1 MSANE
6 NLRGADVRVLLEKQ
20 RAACLSN
27 EPWTAEQ
34 RCELIDRA
42 IGLLVDY
49 QEEIVAALAADF
61 GHRSEDFSRLF
72 DVLSPLA
79 AMKYTQSQIAQWM
92 RDEPRHTD
100 RGEAW
105 VQYQPLGVVGILT
118 AWNFP
123 GNLIFNGLAGALA
136 AGNRVMIKLSEF
148 NPHTSALIARIF
160 PTVYAEDEVAIV
172 TGGAEVGQAFCSL
185 PFDHLL
191 FTGATSIGKQV
202 MRAAADNL
210 VPVTLELGGKSP
222 TIISR
227 SADLAAAVNKILAG
241 KLHNAGQICLAPD
254 YVFVPEEKMAE
265 FVSLARAAVAKLFP
279 TLKDNCDYTSVINA
293 RHFQRLQ
300 GYLGEAREAGI
311 DVIELNPAEENFADQ
326 AHHKIVPTLL
336 INPGDSLKVMQ
347 DEIFGPLLP
356 VKPYS
361 DIQQVVAYINSHPRP
376 LGLYYFGNHAAEQ
389 AFVLARTTSGGVCL
403 NDVLRHAGVET
414 LPFGGVGASG
424 MGAYHGFDG
433 FRTFSHAKAVLRAAD
448 GPDLMRPPYT
458 DQVRQFVASLIKR

>member
-6 NLRGADVRVLLEKQ
+6 NLSAANVRVILEKQ
-20 RAACLSN
+20 RAACLAN

-49 QEEIVAALAADF
+49 QEQIVAALAADF
-61 GHRSEDFSRLF
+61 GHRSHDFSRLF

-79 AMKYTQSQIAQWM
+79 AMKSAKANVAEWM
-92 RDEPRHTD
+92 RDEQRHTD
-100 RGEAW
+100 RGEGW

-136 AGNRVMIKLSEF
+136 AGNRVMIKVSEF
-148 NPHTSALIARIF
+148 TPQTAALIARIF
-160 PTVYAEDEVAIV
+160 RTVYAEDEVAII
-172 TGGAEVGQAFCSL
+172 TGGSDVGQVFCSQ

-191 FTGATSIGKQV
+191 FTGATSIGKHV
-202 MRAAADNL
+202 MRAAAENL

-227 SADLAAAVNKILAG
+227 SADLEAAVIKIITG

-254 YVFVPEEKMAE
+254 YVFVPEERLAE
-265 FVSLARAAVAKLFP
+265 FVAAAKATVAKLFP
-279 TLKDNCDYTSVINA
+279 TLKDNPDYTSVINA
-293 RHFQRLQ
+293 RHYERLQ
-300 GYLGEAREAGI
+300 GYLAEARAAG
-311 DVIELNPAEENFADQ
+311 VELIELNPAGEDFAAQ

-336 INPGDSLKVMQ
+336 DNPGDSLKVMQ

-356 VKPYS
+356 IKSYS
-361 DIQQVVAYINSHPRP
+361 DIQEVVAYINSHPRP
-376 LGLYYFGNHAAEQ
+376 LGLYYFGNNADEE
-389 AFVLARTTSGGVCL
+389 AFVLKRTTSGGVCL
-403 NDVLRHAGVET
+403 NDVLRHAGIET

-433 FRTFSHAKAVLRAAD
+433 FRTFSHAKAVMRAAD
-448 GPDLMRPPYT
+448 APDLMRPPYS
-458 DQVRQFVASLIKR
+458 DQVRQLVGSLIKR

>member
-6 NLRGADVRVLLEKQ
+6 NLRGAEVRVVLEKQ
-20 RAACLSN
+20 RAAWLASA
-27 EPWTAEQ
+27 PWTAEQ

-49 QEEIVAALAADF
+49 QDDIVAALAADF
-61 GHRSEDFSRLF
+61 GHRSADFSRLF

-79 AMKYTQSQIAQWM
+79 SMKYTKSQVATWM

-105 VQYQPLGVVGILT
+105 VRYQPLGVVGILT

-123 GNLIFNGLAGALA
+123 GNMIFNGLAGALA

-160 PTVYAEDEVAIV
+160 PTVFADDEVAIV
-172 TGGAEVGQAFCSL
+172 TGGAEVGQAFCAL

-191 FTGATSIGKQV
+191 FTGASSIGKHV
-202 MRAAADNL
+202 MRAAAENL

-227 SADLAAAVNKILAG
+227 SADLAAAVSKIITG

-254 YVFVPEEKMAE
+254 YVFVPEEHMAE
-265 FVSLARAAVAKLFP
+265 FISLAKATVAKLYP
-279 TLKDNCDYTSVINA
+279 TLKDNPDYTSVINA
-293 RHFQRLQ
+293 RHFERLHD
-300 GYLGEAREAGI
+300 YLAQARDAG
-311 DVIELNPAEENFADQ
+311 VHTVELNPANEDFSGQ
-326 AHHKIVPTLL
+326 PHHKIAPTLL
-336 INPGDSLKVMQ
+336 LNPDDSLKVMQ

-361 DIQQVVAYINSHPRP
+361 DIQAVVAYINSHPRP
-376 LGLYYFGNHAAEQ
+376 LGLYYFGSHAEEE
-389 AFVLARTTSGGVCL
+389 AFVLERTTSGGVCV
-403 NDVLRHAGVET
+403 NDVLRHGGVET

-433 FRTFSHAKAVLRAAD
+433 FRTFSHARAVLRAAD
-448 GPDLMRPPYT
+448 GPDLMRPPYS
-458 DQVRQFVASLIKR
+458 DPVRQLVGSLIKR

>member
-1 MSANE
+1 MPTDCAFAPGRGLTLQLDGHVATLSFSRPPLNFFDAE
-6 NLRGADVRVLLEKQ
+6 LIQDLADTLDYLDQLPACRVTVLVAEGTVFCAGADF
-20 RAACLSN
+20 S
-27 EPWTAEQ
+27 
-34 RCELIDRA
+34 
-42 IGLLVDY
+42 
-49 QEEIVAALAADF
+49 AADQCDPQYP
-61 GHRSEDFSRLF
+61 RRVYKSAVRLF
-72 DVLSPLA
+72 RTRKPL
-79 AMKYTQSQIAQWM
+79 I
-92 RDEPRHTD
+92 
-100 RGEAW
+100 
-105 VQYQPLGVVGILT
+105 GVVE
-118 AWNFP
+118 
-123 GNLIFNGLAGALA
+123 GA
-136 AGNRVMIKLSEF
+136 
-148 NPHTSALIARIF
+148 
-160 PTVYAEDEVAIV
+160 
-172 TGGAEVGQAFCSL
+172 
-185 PFDHLL
+185 
-191 FTGATSIGKQV
+191 
-202 MRAAADNL
+202 AAADNL

-254 YVFVPEEKMAE
+254 YVLVPEEKMAE

-336 INPGDSLKVMQ
+336 INPDDSLKVMQ